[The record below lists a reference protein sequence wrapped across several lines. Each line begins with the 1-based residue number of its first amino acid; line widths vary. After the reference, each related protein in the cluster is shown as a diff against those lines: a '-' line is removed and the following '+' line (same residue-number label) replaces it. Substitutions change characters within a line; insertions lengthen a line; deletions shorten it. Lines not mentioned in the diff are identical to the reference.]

1 MSNESLFTVEPDES
15 GTRLDLYLVARLLGP
30 SRSVIRRWIL
40 GGHVTVDGKTQKPG
54 YSISAG
60 ETIRVVP
67 QTPPPLELLPE
78 AIPLEI
84 LFEDDALIVIN
95 KPAGLVVHPG
105 AGNRTGT
112 LANAL
117 LHHFKH
123 VSKQDSIRPGIVH
136 RLDKDTSGIMVIAKT
151 ESAHNALAQQFKERR
166 VSKEYL
172 ALLIGHIS
180 PRDGVID
187 AQIGRHPRSRIRF
200 STRTRKP
207 RQAVTR
213 YAVSRYLQDFSY
225 VTVFPE
231 TGRTHQ
237 IRVHF
242 QHVGHPIVGDET
254 YGRKAHQ
261 RIQNPEVR
269 RMVAQLKR
277 HFLHAGALAFQHPV
291 TGEKREFRAALPGEL
306 ARFLTALGE

>member
-1 MSNESLFTVEPDES
+1 VNHESLFTVEPDES
-15 GTRLDLYLVARLLGP
+15 GTRLDVYLVARLHGP
-30 SRSVIRRWIL
+30 SRSIIRRWIL
-40 GGHVTVDGKTQKPG
+40 EGHVTVDGKTRKPG
-54 YSISAG
+54 YSVSAG
-60 ETIRVVP
+60 ETIRVIP
-67 QTPPPLELLPE
+67 QASPPLELLPE

-84 LFEDDALIVIN
+84 LFEDRDLIVIN

-117 LHHFKH
+117 LYYFKE

-136 RLDKDTSGIMVIAKT
+136 RLDKDTSGVMVIAKT
-151 ESAHNALAQQFKERR
+151 ESVHEALAKQFKERR

-180 PRDGVID
+180 PRKGVID
-187 AQIGRHPRSRIRF
+187 APIGRHPRSRIRF

-213 YAVSRYLQDFSY
+213 YVVTRYLQEFSY

-261 RIQNPEVR
+261 RIQDLEVR
-269 RMVAQLKR
+269 RMVAQLDR
-277 HFLHAGALAFQHPV
+277 HFLHASALAFEHPV
-291 TGEKREFRAALPGEL
+291 TGEKCEFRSPLPAEL